1 MIVMELCA
9 ILLLFPW
16 GTSCGILG
24 CVMSRRHCVGARE
37 KRSYLSR
44 RVKQLA
50 REVGFDLVGISPVI
64 PPPHG
69 DSFAEYLRRGFAGEM
84 AYLERGAKQRLHPG
98 NFLPWAKSIVS
109 VARNYYV
116 PLEREDIP
124 EDGVRGWI
132 SRYAWGD
139 DYHGIM
145 EEHLSDLLAKIRDE
159 VGACIE
165 GRACVDTGPVLERDF
180 SSLAGVGWIG
190 KNTTLIHPRRGSWF
204 FLGELFLSLE
214 LEIDRAIRDRCG
226 GCDLCIQAC
235 PTGALVGPYLLDSR
249 RCISY
254 LTIELKGSIPR
265 ELRPLIGDHIF
276 GCDICQDVCPYNKKA
291 KLSSEER
298 FWPREGYFAPD
309 LIPLLSL
316 TEEEF
321 RRRFKGSPVRRAK
334 RRGLLRNVAVALG
347 NLRRTEAVAALT
359 RVLLQDSDSMV
370 RSHVAWALGQIGG
383 VAAREG
389 LKKALA
395 QETEPDVQ
403 NEIHLALE
411 GSSQPREISS
421 QRSADSSQR

>member
-1 MIVMELCA
+1 MED
-9 ILLLFPW
+9 W
-16 GTSCGILG
+16 VKT
-24 CVMSRRHCVGARE
+24 RD
-37 KRSYLSR
+37 KRSHLSR
-44 RVKQLA
+44 RIKELA
-50 REVGFDLVGISPVI
+50 HEVGFDLVGISPVI

-109 VARNYYV
+109 VALNYYV

-124 EDGVRGWI
+124 EDEVRGWI

-139 DYHGIM
+139 DYHEILEQRLM
-145 EEHLSDLLAKIRDE
+145 ELLARIRDE
-159 VGACIE
+159 EGDDVE
-165 GRACVDTGPVLERDF
+165 GRAYVDTGPVLEREF

-204 FLGELFLSLE
+204 FLGELFLSLD
-214 LEIDRAIRDRCG
+214 LEIDRPIRDRCG
-226 GCDLCIQAC
+226 ACDLCIQAC
-235 PTGALVGPYLLDSR
+235 PTGALVGAYLLDSR

-265 ELRPLIGDHIF
+265 DMRPLIGDHVF

-291 KLSSEER
+291 RLSVEEH
-298 FWPREGYFAPD
+298 FWPREGLFSPD

-321 RRRFKGSPVRRAK
+321 RRRFKGSPIRRAK

-347 NLRRTEAVAALT
+347 NLRRIEAVPALT
-359 RVLLQDSDSMV
+359 RALFEDPEPLV
-370 RSHVAWALGQIGG
+370 RGHGAWALGQIGG
-383 VAAREG
+383 AEAQEG
-389 LKKALA
+389 LESARV
-395 QETEPDVQ
+395 QETDPGVQ
-403 NEIHLALE
+403 EEIRLALE
-411 GSSQPREISS
+411 ELRIESGELRVESEHTKSEIGHRSDGSLRRFSKVSVPNIK
-421 QRSADSSQR
+421 